1 MITVK
6 KQDVGNWLLVEY
18 LSNLHTVREKL
29 RFFEQKYHQSWETFG
44 TDATT
49 SVKEDF
55 ARWDDYIEWKAY
67 VKMAEEL
74 SAKIGEVRHGNF
86 EIA

>member
-1 MITVK
+1 MIIVK

-18 LSNLHTVREKL
+18 LSTLHTVREKL
-29 RFFEQKYHQSWETFG
+29 HFFEQKYHQSWETFNTG
-44 TDATT
+44 TVT

-67 VKMAEEL
+67 MKMGEEISVKI
-74 SAKIGEVRHGNF
+74 SEVRHGNF
-86 EIA
+86 EIT